1 MNQRCTNLGIK
12 HVKRLAPRDCP
23 VRHATHHSGQL
34 SNCRA
39 TNIPFTLFGNWNST
53 EIKNRN
59 LVVSI
64 SVQVGRA
71 FVKADYKAK
80 QHDSVEQEP
89 LLLAKGS
96 FEVPVTKSTSGHTL
110 L

>member
-1 MNQRCTNLGIK
+1 M
-12 HVKRLAPRDCP
+12 
-23 VRHATHHSGQL
+23 RHATHHSGQL

-89 LLLAKGS
+89 ILLAKGFLKS
-96 FEVPVTKSTSGHTL
+96 PVTKSTTGRKAL